1 MRLIPFVNDPVEGDG
16 DERVQALERLYSAAD
31 ATRRKFE
38 PDWYS
43 NCLFLA
49 GNQWEAAASDVRRF
63 RKLAVQPPH
72 SKVKI
77 VSNQILS
84 LARQA
89 ASSLR
94 ENLAQQVAVPSTSD
108 QADIDAAELAT
119 DFLQSRFYEDRE
131 QELRFHEILWC
142 MCVGRVL
149 RKTYWDPEADGMGIG
164 GKLSGGGDIVSR
176 MLNPFRFHV
185 CPWSDSSEV
194 MPWIIESDV
203 RDIEEI
209 NDLYP
214 GHGVQ
219 AEEYADAT
227 RLLDNLLVNIIDG
240 ASPGAEKRKDAAI
253 LKRLYA
259 RPNAKYPRGRMFVWA
274 NGALLQEADLPDGE
288 MPFTAM
294 DWFPIPG
301 RAYPLPFVTPL
312 RDLQREINVTLSQL
326 IELKNRQL
334 RGDIAIRGTGS
345 ITQEVNPDTGQKIL
359 NIPAS
364 IQDYQFIQYN
374 LNTSEAEV
382 LLSRLWNDCMQT
394 AGIHESALGQHP
406 GGRVTATQIS
416 MSKESDMSGL
426 TLFRAGFDLA
436 YCEVSRQKLLLA
448 RNHYHTP
455 RLIRVVGESNAV
467 RTAAFFGSDL
477 KDTEDV
483 RARPTPILTQTMIAE
498 AKSQAAAQGLYGPYS
513 GPTDMLAKVTALLNS
528 GIPGIAE
535 EVETLLSPMTL
546 EELRQI
552 CGEINRLQAVGTVLA
567 MRGQVENALGAGV
580 QVGASESALFGKKIL
595 QA

>member
-1 MRLIPFVNDPVEGDG
+1 MKLIPFVQNPAEGS
-16 DERVQALERLYSAAD
+16 EFEKVQTLEQLYSAAD

-63 RKLAVQPPH
+63 RKIAVQPPQ

-77 VSNQILS
+77 VSNQIFP

-89 ASSLR
+89 ASALR
-94 ENLAQQVAVPSTSD
+94 ENLAQQTAAASTSD
-108 QADIDAAELAT
+108 SRDVEAAELAT

-131 QELRFHEILWC
+131 QEVRFHEILWT

-149 RKTYWDPEADGMGIG
+149 RKTYWDPQADGLGLG
-164 GKLSGGGDIVSR
+164 GKLKGAGDIVSR
-176 MLNPFRFHV
+176 TLNPFRFHV
-185 CPWSDSSEV
+185 CPWSDSSEE

-203 RDIEEI
+203 RDVDEI

-214 GHGVQ
+214 GSDVQ

-227 RLLDNLLVNIIDG
+227 RLLDKLLVNIIDG
-240 ASPGAEKRKDAAI
+240 SSQSAEKRRDAAI

-259 RPNAKYPRGRMFVWA
+259 RPNLRYPRGRMFVWA
-274 NGALLQEADLPDGE
+274 NGKLLQEADLPDGE
-288 MPFTAM
+288 MPFTAL

-334 RGDIAIRGTGS
+334 RGDVAVRGMGD
-345 ITQEVNPDTGQKIL
+345 ITQEINPETGQKIVRM
-359 NIPAS
+359 PAS
-364 IQDYQFIQYN
+364 VQDYQFIKYD
-374 LNTSEAEV
+374 LNTSDAEV
-382 LLSRLWNDCMQT
+382 LLSKLWNDCMQS
-394 AGIHESALGQHP
+394 AGIHESALGASP
-406 GGRVTATQIS
+406 AGKVTATQVTLL
-416 MSKESDMSGL
+416 KESDMTGL

-436 YCEVSRQKLLLA
+436 YAKVSRQKLLLA
-448 RNHYHTP
+448 RNHYHVP
-455 RLIRVVGESNAV
+455 RMIRVVGESNTV

-477 KDTEDV
+477 RDTEDV
-483 RARPTPILTQTMIAE
+483 RPRAVPIFTQAQIAA
-498 AKSQAAAQGLYGPYS
+498 AKSQAAEQGLYGPYA

-528 GIPGIAE
+528 GIPGIQE
-535 EVETLLSPMTL
+535 EVDMLLAPMTV
-546 EELRQI
+546 EELRRV
-552 CGEINRLQAVGTVLA
+552 CAEINRLQAAATVADL
-567 MRGQVENALGAGV
+567 RNQVSQMV
-580 QVGASESALFGKKIL
+580 
-595 QA
+595 